1 MTEGR
6 MAAWKSDRVHPAGH
20 PSWVS
25 VGGDGI
31 GSVGSVVAGR
41 IALCGG
47 LRVFGV
53 YFCGFHVVN
62 LHQTANY
69 VVSIAPCSSWCSFYG
84 ILRLFRGHF
93 SKCGG
98 TYPAN
103 NKVTAMRG
111 STPNLSLCV
120 SARKNNK
127 RWQKGKQDAHK
138 NHQQQKDRRR
148 QPATTTTT
156 TNGQQE
162 GGHSRPAID
171 NSFIYEK

>member
-6 MAAWKSDRVHPAGH
+6 ARKSDRVQVQVQPAGH

-25 VGGDGI
+25 VGGGVWECRS
-31 GSVGSVVAGR
+31 GGR
-41 IALCGG
+41 MALCG

-69 VVSIAPCSSWCSFYG
+69 VVSIVPHTHRS
-84 ILRLFRGHF
+84 LRHPLLYWGHF

-111 STPNLSLCV
+111 PSPPYPWT
-120 SARKNNK
+120 
-127 RWQKGKQDAHK
+127 GKTISGDKKANRMGIK
-138 NHQQQKDRRR
+138 T
-148 QPATTTTT
+148 ATTM
-156 TNGQQE
+156 
-162 GGHSRPAID
+162 P
-171 NSFIYEK
+171 